1 MCGAP
6 TSIPKCTFSAFVF
19 DLCYFSLLAHTEIV
33 LSILKGLCLCSFP
46 CIASS
51 MVTSKTEHEGKILGH
66 RPIKPSKLQ
75 YSVFPLFKSAI
86 LLNKSGEREGTHV
99 IFFLPNI
106 SPKMRGPWNT
116 LYYPLQD
123 GWGLG
128 LARYRLCVL
137 FRPVT
142 HNTAVRRGIPW
153 MRATG
158 YFFADAVSSADCCK
172 YLSLHSSPPS
182 SLPVF
187 ELRCNPLAIL
197 ALSLPLSSLTTQE
210 ISAVRWHW
218 RATYVELP
226 VTKRSLE

>member
-1 MCGAP
+1 MILRFWLAACFSLPTVCGAP
-6 TSIPKCTFSAFVF
+6 TSIPKCTFSALVF

-46 CIASS
+46 WIASS
-51 MVTSKTEHEGKILGH
+51 MVTSKTEYEGKIVGH
-66 RPIKPSKLQ
+66 RPIKQSKHQ

-99 IFFLPNI
+99 FFPPNI
-106 SPKMRGPWNT
+106 SSNMRGPWNT
-116 LYYPLQD
+116 LCYPLQD

-142 HNTAVRRGIPW
+142 RNTAVRRGTPW

-158 YFFADAVSSADCCK
+158 YFFADAVGSADCCK
-172 YLSLHSSPPS
+172 CLSLHSSPPS
-182 SLPVF
+182 LPVF
-187 ELRCNPLAIL
+187 WIK
-197 ALSLPLSSLTTQE
+197 
-210 ISAVRWHW
+210 V
-218 RATYVELP
+218 
-226 VTKRSLE
+226 

>member
-1 MCGAP
+1 M
-6 TSIPKCTFSAFVF
+6 F

-51 MVTSKTEHEGKILGH
+51 MVTSKTEHEGKIVGH
-66 RPIKPSKLQ
+66 RPMKQSKHQ
-75 YSVFPLFKSAI
+75 YSVFPLFRSAI

-99 IFFLPNI
+99 FFLPNI
-106 SPKMRGPWNT
+106 SSKMRGPWNT
-116 LYYPLQD
+116 LWYPLQD

-142 HNTAVRRGIPW
+142 HNTAVRRGTPW

-158 YFFADAVSSADCCK
+158 YFFLLMLSVVQIVASA
-172 YLSLHSSPPS
+172 SLCILLLL
-182 SLPVF
+182 LPCPFF
-187 ELRCNPLAIL
+187 ELRCNPLTIL
-197 ALSLPLSSLTTQE
+197 ALSLPFPHSPHRRYRQLDGTG
-210 ISAVRWHW
+210 V
-218 RATYVELP
+218 P
-226 VTKRSLE
+226 PM